1 METELPVRSNTTPH
15 CDVEID
21 RPESKWQYDQVRWM
35 LLHEGISVYVDHDND
50 WYLEVQTRCGELTEK
65 NLCRSY
71 LERPKLCEEYSPE
84 QCQVWNPE
92 PPSKMEFKTAD
103 EFTAWLDSRGIDWR
117 YKSFEKREAP
127 GKLRLARKRRR

>member
-1 METELPVRSNTTPH
+1 MASGRESTRFSLQPSSSGPPKSAAEGSSDWICVPIAP
-15 CDVEID
+15 
-21 RPESKWQYDQVRWM
+21 PESKWQYGQVRWM

-84 QCQVWNPE
+84 RCQVWNPE

-103 EFTAWLDSRGIDWR
+103 
-117 YKSFEKREAP
+117 
-127 GKLRLARKRRR
+127 